1 LLPPIRLRSN
11 ATLRPPSS
19 LEGHDVA
26 STYKVTHADKKTYP
40 QYDTPPSGPGFYS
53 SPQQAV
59 PSLLVVCVRRL
70 VPLVHE
76 LDKSTLQGAWTP
88 RRYETM
94 KEVVHDLLPS
104 ALFDESVDDQVVDA
118 ALSRVHPNKWL
129 LLHLLVIPSSLPRR
143 LQRYRLP
150 LSDTFLPSLQMH
162 SAINSSNFDLIT
174 ALLLGDSDVTVVN
187 DDNISTLQALHHLTI
202 LDTSGTMLTSR
213 GVRRFASTLRRV
225 DEEGFSGEAALRG
238 PWRLR
243 VWNLRR
249 TYVDNEI
256 LKTDLGLLKW
266 PLLCAVGKWFVT
278 IGFCASPHDRYSSNK
293 LHGTSDITLQEQVGM
308 QGHKQREFPLRS
320 DAATGSCQ

>member
-1 LLPPIRLRSN
+1 MEERLSLLPPIRLRSN
-11 ATLRPPSS
+11 ATLQPSSS

-26 STYKVTHADKKTYP
+26 YTYKVTHAGKKTYP
-40 QYDTPPSGPGFYS
+40 QYDMPPSEPAFDS
-53 SPQQAV
+53 SAQQPV
-59 PSLLVVCVRRL
+59 PSLMVVCVRRL

-76 LDKSTLQGAWTP
+76 LDKSTLQDAWTP
-88 RRYETM
+88 RRYESM

-104 ALFDESVDDQVVDA
+104 VLFDESIDGQVIDA
-118 ALSRVHPNKWL
+118 ALSRVHPNRWL
-129 LLHLLVIPSSLPRR
+129 LLHLLVIPSSLPRG

-202 LDTSGTMLTSR
+202 LDTSGTRLTSR
-213 GVRRFASTLRRV
+213 GIRRFASTLRHV
-225 DEEGFSGEAALRG
+225 DEEGFSGTALRG

-256 LKTDLGLLKW
+256 LTTDLALLKW
-266 PLLCAVGKWFVT
+266 PLLCAVG
-278 IGFCASPHDRYSSNK
+278 
-293 LHGTSDITLQEQVGM
+293 E
-308 QGHKQREFPLRS
+308 
-320 DAATGSCQ
+320 

>member
-1 LLPPIRLRSN
+1 MEERFPLPPPIRLRSN
-11 ATLRPPSS
+11 ATLQPSS
-19 LEGHDVA
+19 SFEGHDVA
-26 STYKVTHADKKTYP
+26 CTYKVTHADKKTYP
-40 QYDTPPSGPGFYS
+40 KYDMPISEPIVDS
-53 SPQQAV
+53 SVRQSV
-59 PSLLVVCVRRL
+59 PSLMVVCVRRL
-70 VPLVHE
+70 VPLVHD
-76 LDKSTLQGAWTP
+76 LDKSTLQDAWTP

-104 ALFDESVDDQVVDA
+104 ALLDESVDGQAIDA

-129 LLHLLVIPSSLPRR
+129 LLHLLVVPSSLPRS

-150 LSDTFLPSLQMH
+150 LSDTFLPSLQTH

-174 ALLLGDSDVTVVN
+174 ALLLADSDVTILN

-213 GVRRFASTLRRV
+213 GVRRLASTLRRV
-225 DEEGFSGEAALRG
+225 DEERSSGEAALRG

-256 LKTDLGLLKW
+256 ITNDLGLRIW
-266 PLLCAVGKWFVT
+266 PLLCAVGEWFVT
-278 IGFCASPHDRYSSNK
+278 
-293 LHGTSDITLQEQVGM
+293 L
-308 QGHKQREFPLRS
+308 
-320 DAATGSCQ
+320 GS